1 MEQRE
6 FAMRWLRPFRVG
18 AALATAA
25 LVVLAGGTALA
36 KSGPVALTA
45 RSASTRTTTPMTI
58 VGVARLLTPTPD
70 KAGQLKVEL
79 DNGAIIAIPA
89 ADKILVLHRAAEE
102 ARTVRPHGKVHGSCG
117 SSWIYLEEK
126 ADAHPVKV
134 YTGFTVK
141 LPAVAY
147 SWHYTVT
154 GPERAGI
161 TADLGGSLAFRTSW
175 SNTYNATVDF
185 PQGDYKAAVT
195 KTSFAILV
203 SGDICLSLG
212 PTAKNFLSSPDAPV
226 EWKLDS
232 SPIIVTTAPPPALA
246 SATVLPAFAGRA
258 GDLLP
263 RTLSGQDRLKRVTD
277 TAAYPYRAITLI
289 ELFYRHGERAY
300 CSGFLI
306 SRNLV
311 VTAGHCV
318 DNLKYR
324 LATRAVVIPGNNASD
339 QPYGSCL
346 GTTAYSVSGWVSK
359 VPNPLYDYGAIR
371 LNCNIG
377 ETVGWFGMR
386 STAASLTGTS
396 VTITGYPGRITPR
409 FSMWTASGKI
419 SGSAERQLYYTIATS
434 PGESG
439 GPVYERGP
447 YALAVH
453 AYSPNPLHP
462 STDGGTRITQ
472 AAFDNFAQWAS

>member
-1 MEQRE
+1 
-6 FAMRWLRPFRVG
+6 MRWLRRFRVG
-18 AALATAA
+18 VALATAA

-36 KSGPVALTA
+36 KSAPVALTT
-45 RSASTRTTTPMTI
+45 RSASTRMTAPMTI
-58 VGVARLLTPTPD
+58 IGVARLLTRTPN

-89 ADKILVLHRAAEE
+89 ADKNLVLHRASAE
-102 ARTVRPHGKVHGSCG
+102 AKAVRPDGKVHGSCG

-126 ADAHPVKV
+126 TDAHPVKV
-134 YTGFTVK
+134 YTGFTVR

-147 SWHYTVT
+147 SWHYSVT
-154 GPERAGI
+154 GPERTGI

-195 KTSFAILV
+195 KTSFAVLV

-232 SPIIVTTAPPPALA
+232 SPIIVTTAPPPALVN
-246 SATVLPAFAGRA
+246 ATVLPAFAGRA

-263 RTLSGQDRLKRVTD
+263 RTLSGQDGLKRVTD
-277 TAAYPYRAITLI
+277 TTVYPYRAITLVQ
-289 ELFYRHGERAY
+289 LFFKHGGPTY
-300 CSGFLI
+300 CTGFLI
-306 SRNLV
+306 SKDLV

-318 DNLKYR
+318 DNLEYR
-324 LATRAVVIPGNNASD
+324 LATRAVVTPGNNGSD
-339 QPYGSCL
+339 RPFGSCL
-346 GTTAYSVSGWVSK
+346 GTTAYSVTGWVHDT
-359 VPNPLYDYGAIR
+359 NPLYDYGAIKI
-371 LNCNIG
+371 NCSIG
-377 ETVGWFGMR
+377 ETVGWFGIR
-386 STAASLTGTS
+386 STPRSLNGTS
-396 VTITGYPGRITPR
+396 VTITGYPGPIKPD

-419 SGSAERQLYYTIATS
+419 SGSPERQLYYTIATNK
-434 PGESG
+434 GESG

-453 AYSPNPLHP
+453 AYSPNPLHL

-472 AAFDNFAQWAS
+472 AAFDNFADWAS